1 MTSTLVTFGL
11 YELEINSDS
20 MPAAEDLQTFSKI
33 EDLKSGNVAESP
45 YITYEPNFWQL
56 DGGYRFFPDDVNRIH
71 VGMMSTAMS
80 DENGDFDTDP
90 VLTITFS
97 HPHTTDGLVLRF
109 SQYTE
114 DWADSITVAY
124 YDIDNVL
131 ITTNNY
137 APDDWEFE
145 IDQDVV
151 NFAKIIITFHATNK
165 PYRYLRV
172 TGIDYGQLITW
183 TDSEILSANVTEEI
197 NMLGVQLPTNT
208 CDVKVYSKEDDFSI
222 VNPTGYYAR
231 LKDRQPLSVYEYVG
245 TTRKFIGRYFLDEW
259 KSPSEKMSEFKCFD
273 AVGVMGRINFN
284 GGLWLP
290 EGIASQDLI
299 EMLMTNTGIPYELDA
314 DLYDIQVI
322 GYLPICTCRA
332 ALQQICVAI
341 GAFANCSRTGLV
353 KIRPAIILQGTEDY
367 TTLTN
372 AQQGE
377 KPSLDIKS
385 LVTNIEL
392 TAHDYALGADSIT
405 AYDGILA
412 VGQYEIPF
420 QQPLHTLT
428 ITGAKIKTSGP
439 NYAKIA
445 VSTEGQVTLTG
456 LNYIDNQHV
465 YNIYNPLVGS
475 YVLPNVVTIS
485 TATLIHSDN
494 VAEVANRMFGYYQ
507 QRYIQK
513 LGLFSPTIAPGSV
526 LQSDTQS
533 NTQLLGVVEKMS
545 IDLTGGF
552 RANAE
557 VTGVII

>member
-1 MTSTLVTFGL
+1 MTSTVITFGL
-11 YELEINSDS
+11 FELEINSDS
-20 MPAAEDLQTFSKI
+20 TPAAEDIQDFAKI

-56 DGGYRFFPDDVNRIH
+56 DGAYRFFPDDENRIH

-80 DENGDFDTDP
+80 DENGDFSVEP

-131 ITTNNY
+131 ITSDAY
-137 APDDWEFE
+137 EPDDWEFE
-145 IDQDVV
+145 MDNDVV
-151 NFAKIIITFHATNK
+151 GFAKIIITFHSTNK

-172 TGIDYGQLITW
+172 TGIDYGQLIIW
-183 TDSEILSANVTEEI
+183 DTDQILSANVTEEI
-197 NMLGVQLPTNT
+197 NMLVTQLPTNT
-208 CDVKVYSKEDDFSI
+208 CDVKVYSEEDDFSI
-222 VNPTGYYAR
+222 VNPTGYYSR

-259 KSPSEKMSEFKCFD
+259 KSPAEKMSEFKCFD
-273 AVGVMGRINFN
+273 ALGVMGRINFK

-299 EMLMTNTGIPYELDA
+299 EMLMTNTGMPYELDA

-322 GYLPICTCRA
+322 GYIPLCTCRA
-332 ALQQICVAI
+332 ALQQICMAI
-341 GAFANCSRTGLV
+341 GAFANCSRTGLM
-353 KIRPAIILQGTEDY
+353 KIRPAIILNGTEDY
-367 TTLTN
+367 TTITN

-385 LVTNIEL
+385 LVTNVEL
-392 TAHDYALGADSIT
+392 TAHDYAPGSDTIT

-420 QQPLHTLT
+420 QQPLHTLA
-428 ITGAKIKTSGP
+428 ITGAKINVSGP
-439 NYAKIA
+439 NYAQIT
-445 VSTEGQVTLTG
+445 VSTEGTVTLTG
-456 LNYIDNQHV
+456 LNYIDNQHI
-465 YNIYNPLVGS
+465 YNIYNPLVGE
-475 YVLPNVVTIS
+475 YVIQNVVPIS
-485 TATLIHSDN
+485 TATLIHSGN
-494 VAEVANRMFGYYQ
+494 VSEVANRMFSYYQ
-507 QRYIQK
+507 QRYVQK
-513 LGLFSPTIAPGSV
+513 LGLFSPTVAPGSV
-526 LQSDTQS
+526 LLSDAQADTH
-533 NTQLLGVVEKMS
+533 LLGVVEKMS